1 MAVVDIYLLYSLALD
16 EDERVA
22 LRTDCGRAWNNLRKA
37 GPGNNYAAPGD
48 RTELEELSREAKLAS
63 VREFLEFFPF
73 ETVRDGTLG
82 IEDDLFMECL
92 INAVKNETIS
102 YQIFVIKKSKK
113 NKANLIKRIEERKK
127 SGFIGDDLTLE
138 LEGLLNKQV
147 DLELRD

>member
-1 MAVVDIYLLYSLALD
+1 VVDTYLLYSLALD
-16 EDERVA
+16 DDERAA

-73 ETVRDGTLG
+73 ETVRDGALG

-102 YQIFVIKKSKK
+102 YQIFVKKNSKK
-113 NKANLIKRIEERKK
+113 KQGKSDQTNRREKK
-127 SGFIGDDLTLE
+127 IRTY
-138 LEGLLNKQV
+138 
-147 DLELRD
+147 R